1 MTRKKASA
9 LFIWLIALT
18 LLGVM
23 GYSYFAFR
31 GQSRYIVQPNRTRIV
46 IHGSEASFLDK
57 DDVSRILPIDI
68 TDTTTVSVDLA
79 GIEGRV
85 RQEIPYAKKVNAY
98 ISPAAHQMTVQ
109 VESRKPVLRFFS
121 DQGSFYLDDEG
132 NPMRTKVGV
141 SVYLP
146 IVRAHQVDSITLKQ
160 TLLPLSQ
167 FMQTHEDWASFFS
180 VIELKEGNRLHFYP
194 RVGDYIFEVLGTT
207 NLEEDLEK
215 IHTFYNKIVPQ
226 VGANRYQLVKLSY
239 SGQIVCKRRP

>member
-1 MTRKKASA
+1 MTKRDVRRF
-9 LFIWLIALT
+9 LIWLFAIV

-23 GYSYFAFR
+23 SYSYFALR
-31 GQSRYIVQPNRTRIV
+31 GQARYIVQPNRTRV
-46 IHGSEASFLDK
+46 MIHGSEKGFLDK
-57 DDVSRILPIDI
+57 EDVAHVLPIDL
-68 TDTTTVSVDLA
+68 TDTTTISVDLSE
-79 GIEGRV
+79 IENRI
-85 RQEIPYAKKVNAY
+85 RQEIPYAKGVNAY
-98 ISPAAHQMTVQ
+98 ISPATRQMTVE
-109 VESRKPVLRFFS
+109 VESRKPTLRFFS

-146 IVRAHQVDSITLKQ
+146 IVRAHQVDSITLQQ

-167 FMQTHEDWASFFS
+167 FMQSHEEWASFFS

-194 RVGDYIFEVLGTT
+194 RVGDYIFEVLGTS

>member
-1 MTRKKASA
+1 
-9 LFIWLIALT
+9 
-18 LLGVM
+18 
-23 GYSYFAFR
+23 
-31 GQSRYIVQPNRTRIV
+31 
-46 IHGSEASFLDK
+46 
-57 DDVSRILPIDI
+57 
-68 TDTTTVSVDLA
+68 
-79 GIEGRV
+79 
-85 RQEIPYAKKVNAY
+85 
-98 ISPAAHQMTVQ
+98 
-109 VESRKPVLRFFS
+109 
-121 DQGSFYLDDEG
+121 
-132 NPMRTKVGV
+132 MRTKVGV